1 MRKQDIIL
9 LIAVMVVS
17 SFTFGQNVGIGT
29 ATPDA
34 SAKLHLV
41 DANRGLLIPNVAIGN
56 VGAAAPVTAPATGL
70 LVYNTNAGV
79 VGGDGTGFYYWSGA
93 QWLKLITTSA
103 GDIDF
108 YEVGTTTAPNNINDD
123 MFTEGRISI
132 GNNTPGVHTL
142 VVTEAAPA
150 IKVGNSAGFNN
161 VESGRLVFDENVP
174 IYTGALGT
182 YCGFEFQ
189 HDGAAN
195 LFTLN
200 SGCTGSGLIASF
212 TRGSRYMGIKTNAPT
227 ADLSVNGVANKTGG
241 GTWAVFSD
249 KRLKENVSDYS
260 EGLDL
265 IMQVRPVNFTYNAKM
280 RQIWGDNESV
290 NGKVFQGVIAQE
302 LQEIAPDMVNEVQ
315 IHDAV
320 DKGDADR
327 PETLSDVET
336 YLEVD
341 PNKFTYALIN
351 AVQEQQEVIENQS
364 EKMTTLEAENQKLK
378 TEMEALTK
386 RLERIEKLLSENNN

>member
-1 MRKQDIIL
+1 MKKKG
-9 LIAVMVVS
+9 LIALFAVIAIS
-17 SFTFGQNVGIGT
+17 SLTYGQNVGIGT

-34 SAKLHLV
+34 SAKLHVV

-56 VGAAAPVTAPATGL
+56 VGVAAPVTAPAVGL

-79 VGGDGTGFYYWSGA
+79 IGGDGTGFYYWSGT
-93 QWLKLITTSA
+93 QWLKLITASA

-108 YEVGTTTAPNNINDD
+108 FEVGTTTAPNNINDD
-123 MFTEGRISI
+123 MYTQGRLSI

-150 IKVGNSAGFNN
+150 VKVGNSTGFNN

-195 LFTLN
+195 VLTLN
-200 SGCTGSGLIASF
+200 SACTAAGLIASF
-212 TRGSRYMGIKTNAPT
+212 TRGTRYMGIKTNAPT
-227 ADLSVNGVANKTGG
+227 ADLSVNGIANKTGG

-249 KRLKENVSDYS
+249 ERLKENVSDYN

-265 IMQVRPVNFTYNAKM
+265 IMQVRPVNFMYNAKM
-280 RQIWGDNESV
+280 RQIWGANDAL

-302 LQEIAPDMVNEVQ
+302 LQEIAPDMVNSVEINSNVN
-315 IHDAV
+315 AT
-320 DKGDADR
+320 DADKSENLQ
-327 PETLSDVET
+327 ETESF
-336 YLEVD
+336 LEVD

-351 AVQEQQEVIENQS
+351 AVQEQQEVIEKQS
-364 EKMTTLEAENQKLK
+364 EKMTTLELENQRLK
-378 TEMEALTK
+378 TEMEAME
-386 RLERIEKLLSENNN
+386 RRMERIEKLLSENKD